1 MHRLHPGM
9 AALALMLLTSAP
21 ALAVDEPQG
30 YRSAP
35 YRAPVPATLAG
46 APALSIAQAAE
57 LHAAGAV
64 FVDVLPHERRPEGLP
79 EGTIWRSPPHRTIPG
94 AIWLPGT
101 GYDRIAPETES
112 WFHTALTAM
121 TGGDRTAPIVI
132 FCKADCWMSWNAAKR
147 AQELG
152 FTHVRWFAEGQ
163 DGWAG
168 AGLPLAEAL
177 PYPGAP

>member
-1 MHRLHPGM
+1 MGEGQRMHRLHPGM

-57 LHAAGAV
+57 FHAAGAV

-79 EGTIWRSPPHRTIPG
+79 EGTIWRSPPHRRWGTADFVRCGGG
-94 AIWLPGT
+94 AAGGCAGCPN
-101 GYDRIAPETES
+101 AAETEKGDKIKNADLK
-112 WFHTALTAM
+112 HC
-121 TGGDRTAPIVI
+121 TGGAEDPAERGEYCPHLRGNRRTAASGG
-132 FCKADCWMSWNAAKR
+132 ADGVYHR
-147 AQELG
+147 
-152 FTHVRWFAEGQ
+152 
-163 DGWAG
+163 
-168 AGLPLAEAL
+168 
-177 PYPGAP
+177 